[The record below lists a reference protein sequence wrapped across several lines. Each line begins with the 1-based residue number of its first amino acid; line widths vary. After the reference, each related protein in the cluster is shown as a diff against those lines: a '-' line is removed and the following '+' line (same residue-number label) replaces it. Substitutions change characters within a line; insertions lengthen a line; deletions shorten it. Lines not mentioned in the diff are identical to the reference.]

1 MSNFDVDNDY
11 HCIADDYNSIA
22 DDYHSIADNYHGL
35 VYITQMNY
43 SFIRACWLAS
53 SVVIS
58 QVLFTSEQ
66 PKKNKMTSSFASVS
80 EEKIFSMNEE
90 AVPN

>member
-1 MSNFDVDNDY
+1 MMSLMSNFDVDNDY

-43 SFIRACWLAS
+43 SFIRAC
-53 SVVIS
+53 
-58 QVLFTSEQ
+58 
-66 PKKNKMTSSFASVS
+66 
-80 EEKIFSMNEE
+80 
-90 AVPN
+90 